1 MHSVQRSAYS
11 VQNVKT
17 VKNLGLYLVACIL
30 CLATGCTNDMKD
42 QPKFEA
48 YEETSFFPDH
58 RSQRPLIDGVVA
70 RGHLNED
77 EGFYTGKSEGKL
89 LKKIPVPVTKKLLE
103 RGRERFNI
111 YCIVCHGAVGAGD
124 GIVIRRGF
132 KPIPTNFHSDKLR
145 QIEDGHFFDVISHGF
160 GVMQDYSMQIEPADR
175 WAITA
180 YIRALQLSQNAKI
193 SQLTETDKQKLTEKP
208 EPVQEHQEKH
218 A

>member
-1 MHSVQRSAYS
+1 MKKI
-11 VQNVKT
+11 KT
-17 VKNLGLYLVACIL
+17 YGILAGL
-30 CLATGCTNDMKD
+30 LAVFLAGCTNDMKD
-42 QPKFEA
+42 QPKFEP

-70 RGHLNED
+70 QGELNED
-77 EGFYTGKSEGKL
+77 EAFYTGKKDGKIVAKNPL
-89 LKKIPVPVTKKLLE
+89 PVTQDLLE
-103 RGRERFNI
+103 RGRQRFNI

-132 KPIPTNFHSDKLR
+132 KPVPPSFHTDKLR
-145 QIEDGHFFDVISHGF
+145 QIEDGHFFDVITHGF
-160 GVMQDYSMQIEPADR
+160 GVMQDYAMQVSPADR

-193 SQLTETDKQKLTEKP
+193 SDLSEADKKKLTEKP
-208 EPVQEHQEKH
+208 EPAEEHQEHH